1 MGRRAMARWWVRVS
15 EAHQRRTWQRRHPG
29 RAVDVV
35 VSHAEV
41 NELHGTGVL
50 LRRLF
55 GDAPDLASIRSRDD
69 YDARQRFGAWSARVV
84 QPGPDPAAALRRVR
98 AVLGQGPV
106 RRVLAVPYHADDAR
120 TALALLDAGGGPL
133 CTWVMDDRNVQAQ
146 GIPDELF
153 GELLR
158 RSALRLAISQ
168 ELCDALQGKYG
179 LPFAF
184 VPPVVDPDLVRCAPA
199 AATSAGAKA
208 RRAAMIGNVWGRRW
222 LGRLLDVLEGSGVE
236 LDWYASA
243 APRWHAAGEPELQRA
258 GVHRRVGLPDA
269 ALAAALRRAAFAV
282 LPTGT
287 LDADDDGAAI
297 ARLSL
302 PSKLVYTTAVA
313 HLPVLVVGHPG
324 TAAARFVARAGIGL
338 TVPYERRAFRAAA
351 AELVRPEVQATLRAR
366 AAELAPAFSADGARA
381 WIWRSLEAGGPID
394 DRWERLR
401 EERRAG

>member
-1 MGRRAMARWWVRVS
+1 MARWWERVR
-15 EAHQRRTWQRRHPG
+15 ETRRRRTWQRRHPG

-50 LRRLF
+50 LQRVF

-84 QPGPDPAAALRRVR
+84 QPDPDRAAALRRVR
-98 AVLGQGPV
+98 GVLGQGPA
-106 RRVLAVPYHADDAR
+106 RRILAVPYHPDDAR

-133 CTWVMDDRNVQAQ
+133 CTWVMDDRNVQSNA
-146 GIPDELF
+146 IPDALL

-179 LPFAF
+179 VPVAF
-184 VPPVVDPDLVRCAPA
+184 VPPMVDPDLVPRDPVPPPA
-199 AATSAGAKA
+199 DA
-208 RRAAMIGNVWGRRW
+208 RRGAMIGNVWGRRW
-222 LGRLLDVLEGSGVE
+222 LGRLLDALEGSDVE
-236 LDWYASA
+236 LEWYASA
-243 APRWHAAGEPELQRA
+243 PPRWHAANEAELRRA
-258 GVHRRVGLPDA
+258 GIRRREGLPDA
-269 ALAAALRRAAFAV
+269 ALAAELRRAAFAV

-287 LDADDDGAAI
+287 LDADDDNAAI
-297 ARLSL
+297 ARFSL

-324 TAAARFVARAGIGL
+324 TAAARFVARAGVGL
-338 TVPYERRAFRAAA
+338 TVPYERRALRAAA
-351 AELVRPEVQATLRAR
+351 AELARPEVQGPMRAR
-366 AAELAPAFSADGARA
+366 AAALAPAFSADGARA
-381 WIWRSLEAGGPID
+381 WIWRSLEARGPID

-401 EERRAG
+401 GARRTG

>member
-1 MGRRAMARWWVRVS
+1 MGRGAVARWWVRVR
-15 EAHQRRTWQRRHPG
+15 EARQRRAWQRRHPG
-29 RAVDVV
+29 RPVDVV

-41 NELHGTGVL
+41 NALHGTGVL
-50 LRRLF
+50 LQRLF
-55 GDAPDLASIRSRDD
+55 GDARDLASIRSRDD
-69 YDARQRFGAWSARVV
+69 YDARQRFGVWSARVV
-84 QPGPDPAAALRRVR
+84 QPGPDRAAALRRLR
-98 AVLGQGPV
+98 AVLGRSPV
-106 RRVLAVPYHADDAR
+106 RRILAVPYHPDDAR

-133 CTWVMDDRNVQAQ
+133 CTWVMDDRNVQAR
-146 GIPDELF
+146 GIPDALL

-184 VPPVVDPDLVRCAPA
+184 VPPVVDPGLVQRTPAPPPA
-199 AATSAGAKA
+199 DA
-208 RRAAMIGNVWGRRW
+208 RRGAMIGNVWGQRW
-222 LGRLLDVLEGSGVE
+222 LGRLCEVLDGSGIE
-236 LDWYASA
+236 LDWYASSGL
-243 APRWHAAGEPELQRA
+243 RWHVLGEPELRRA
-258 GVHRRVGLPDA
+258 GIHRRVGLPDA
-269 ALAAALRRAAFAV
+269 ALVPELRRAAFAV

-302 PSKLVYTTAVA
+302 PSKLVYTTAAA
-313 HLPVLVVGHPG
+313 HLPVLVVGDPG

-351 AELVRPEVQATLRAR
+351 AELARPEVQAAFRAR
-366 AAELAPAFSADGARA
+366 AAELAPTFSADGARA
-381 WIWRSLEAGGPID
+381 WIWRSLEAGGPVD

-401 EERRAG
+401 DERLAGAG

>member
-1 MGRRAMARWWVRVS
+1 MGRRAVARWWERVR
-15 EAHQRRTWQRRHPG
+15 EARRRRTWQRRHPG

-84 QPGPDPAAALRRVR
+84 QPDPDRGAALRRVR
-98 AVLGQGPV
+98 AVLGAGPV
-106 RRVLAVPYHADDAR
+106 RRILTVPYHPDDAR

-133 CTWVMDDRNVQAQ
+133 CTWVMDDRNVHAN
-146 GIPDELF
+146 GIPDALL

-168 ELCDALQGKYG
+168 ELCDALQGKFG
-179 LPFAF
+179 VPVAF
-184 VPPVVDPDLVRCAPA
+184 VPPVVDPDLVPRDAVRPPA
-199 AATSAGAKA
+199 DA
-208 RRAAMIGNVWGRRW
+208 RRGAMIGNVWGRRW
-222 LGRLLDVLEGSGVE
+222 LDRLVGALEGSGLE
-236 LDWYASA
+236 LDWYASG
-243 APRWHAAGEPELQRA
+243 APRWHAAAEPELRRA
-258 GVHRRVGLPDA
+258 GIRRRVGLSDA
-269 ALAAALRRAAFAV
+269 ALAAELRRAAFAV

-287 LDADDDGAAI
+287 LDGDDDNAAI
-297 ARLSL
+297 ARFSL

-338 TVPYERRAFRAAA
+338 TVPYERRALRAAA
-351 AELVRPEVQATLRAR
+351 AELARPEVQGALRAR
-366 AAELAPAFSADGARA
+366 AAALAPAFSAEGARA

-401 EERRAG
+401 GARRTG